1 MAPDNQT
8 SKLRKRKSD
17 AVDPVPEVAENSK
30 APTMKWKRT
39 RGSLAAAAKE
49 AEDLPTPPDSTMDG
63 DTPAPATIPGKDADF
78 GTSASVKVFYEG
90 KKSHGGH
97 YDWVET
103 PPKQLNE
110 KIAKANNRVAIKI
123 FKVKDHEQPTI
134 SGKTPL
140 KIHSIEIQSAILV
153 TALKDILKPQ
163 GMYLETSEPAKFQ
176 EPFKP
181 LFFTYDKI
189 IALYEGTKAKTN
201 GLLKQHLNL
210 LVQVMDEMFGSFMEH
225 LKHLNASGLISYKLA
240 WTYFPKHTMIFYG
253 TKDCE
258 RICRITGTTY
268 VCHPHPAL
276 NVDCEE
282 IAFDGESFDWTPI
295 QVQIPAFAGNRPVT
309 DLPCYPIS
317 FHDNPETVKERLTA
331 RAIKALEYQELT
343 YCDYTGVGLLVT
355 QCGVQRHNVTG
366 RILIDYFGYKKHFE
380 GLQRSDSNS
389 RRKRGGP
396 SRPPSTN
403 GGADEPKYVQT
414 LSKEKQEENKN
425 EMLGKRKDELVYISP
440 LLEGFALKNK
450 QWLNFYVDDL
460 QPVVWNDEAYG
471 HLVYPEEQKDLVLT
485 FVDNH
490 QRMKARVDDVIMGK
504 GQGLILLLSGPPGTG
519 KTLTAEAVADKTR
532 RPLYYLQAEDL
543 GTDASK
549 LGPKIKKVFEMATE
563 WDAVILL
570 DEADVFMA
578 ERDPGD
584 IARNEL
590 VSIFLRELEYFKGI
604 IFLTTNLYSTIDVAF
619 RSRVNIHLVFSSLPF
634 SSRLVLWRKF
644 LSRLPGEDVESR
656 LQEGDMEELAK
667 WELNGRE
674 IKNAIKTV
682 RTWCLCKG
690 FEISLGRLEAGI
702 KVTAP
707 QAGKNEDTSL

>member
-1 MAPDNQT
+1 MAPNAQT

-17 AVDPVPEVAENSK
+17 AVDPEPEVAESSK
-30 APTMKWKRT
+30 TPEMKWKRT
-39 RGSLAAAAKE
+39 RGSIAAAAKE
-49 AEDLPTPPDSTMDG
+49 VEDLPTPPDSTVDAE
-63 DTPAPATIPGKDADF
+63 TPGPSIIPGKDADF
-78 GTSASVKVFYEG
+78 GTSTSVKVFYEG
-90 KKSHGGH
+90 KRSHGGH

-123 FKVKDHEQPTI
+123 FKIKDHEQPTI

-153 TALKDILKPQ
+153 AALKDILKPQ

-189 IALYEGTKAKTN
+189 IALYDRTKAK
-201 GLLKQHLNL
+201 GLLKEHLNL

-258 RICRITGTTY
+258 RVCRVTGTNY
-268 VCHPHPAL
+268 VSHPVPL
-276 NVDCEE
+276 MNVDCEE
-282 IAFDGESFDWTPI
+282 IAFDGECFDWTPI
-295 QVQIPAFAGNRPVT
+295 QVQIPMFGGNRPVT

-317 FHDNPETVKERLTA
+317 FHDSPETVKERLTE
-331 RAIKALEYQELT
+331 RAKKALEYQELT

-389 RRKRGGP
+389 RRKRHSQP
-396 SRPPSTN
+396 APPPSGST
-403 GGADEPKYVQT
+403 DEPKYVQT
-414 LSKEKQEENKN
+414 LAKEKQEENKK
-425 EMLGKRKDELVYISP
+425 EMLGKRKDELVYVSP

-460 QPVVWNDEAYG
+460 KPVVWNDEAYG

-543 GTDASK
+543 GTDASR

-619 RSRVNIHLVFSSLPF
+619 RSRVNIHLVFNSLPF

-644 LSRLPGEDVESR
+644 LSRLPGEDVESK

-690 FEISLGRLEAGI
+690 FEISLLRLEAGI

-707 QAGKNEDTSL
+707 QAGKNEDMSL